1 MAAVKN
7 ARDSLLQAA
16 SPRIEPAALP
26 SNISVGWN
34 ANILDRPTDDELLNK
49 RIINNANIAPALI
62 GWSRTNVGFS
72 SDEILALD
80 RTSISFNTSAST
92 KIAQIYL
99 GDLSGSTTYTLS
111 FRARNTSGSSKT
123 INADLLP
130 DTLPETIFTIP
141 TPTADNPTSFH
152 ETTWTSS
159 HADMASA
166 TLRFYAAAAVNGVRI
181 FDVKFEWGS
190 VRTPWSRYKGD
201 VLGVNNKLA
210 AANISSYFETD
221 AISASYI
228 NVATLDALS
237 ANLGTVN
244 AGSITGTA
252 NIDIT
257 GSAKFKGALSLEGGT
272 FSLSANESKARTG
285 GGIFYGT
292 TGKALF
298 GWSNGANGIGV
309 YGYATGAGGT
319 GVYGISTQSD
329 GAGGYFTNTAGGYSL
344 MTGSKISIDGQVFVG
359 NSTVVTN
366 LNADMLDGWHASG
379 FCTKVVGNNGTC
391 NVSGAGFSLSF
402 STGLTAYEFYSSGN
416 NIMLARSVS
425 DERIKHAIAPEELGL
440 DFVLNLKP
448 VSFRKNS
455 SPEILHH
462 GFIAQD
468 LEKLIGSVNADA
480 LSLQYEDGTRGL
492 DYQALIGPLVL
503 AVQQLCNDVRILKE
517 YKNGQNEHDSR

>member
-7 ARDSLLQAA
+7 ARDILLQAA

-34 ANILDRPTDDELLNK
+34 ANILDRPTDDELLNSQMRVRANLVQGISTWAK
-49 RIINNANIAPALI
+49 SGTNWVFNNSPYTEDKQTFVIPVGQTGANHSPLMNLSAFSTFTVSFIAW
-62 GWSRTNVGFS
+62 G
-72 SDEILALD
+72 
-80 RTSISFNTSAST
+80 
-92 KIAQIYL
+92 
-99 GDLSGSTTYTLS
+99 SGSTLVC
-111 FRARNTSGSSKT
+111 
-123 INADLLP
+123 DLFP
-130 DTLPETIFTIP
+130 DTLPQMNAITLTG
-141 TPTADNPTSFH
+141 TPT
-152 ETTWTSS
+152 EYTWTFTTS
-159 HADMASA
+159 HADRASCRLRIWA
-166 TLRFYAAAAVNGVRI
+166 TSAPAQVQFGN
-181 FDVKFEWGS
+181 VKLEANNVKTKWVAHYLDLVGI
-190 VRTPWSRYKGD
+190 
-201 VLGVNNKLA
+201 NNKVTTYNVA
-210 AANISSYFETD
+210 SFFSANTITADYLNVGALD
-221 AISASYI
+221 AI
-228 NVATLDALS
+228 S

-272 FSLSANESKARTG
+272 FSLSANESKARTD

-309 YGYATGAGGT
+309 YGYATGASGT
-319 GVYGISTQSD
+319 GVYGISTQSA

-503 AVQQLCNDVRILKE
+503 AVQQLCNEVRILKE